1 MLNLNTIDVQNLT
14 DKDGHILTL
23 GIEICKLDQLSPQNP
38 TVFQHYFKILDVALV
53 KMEQ

>member
-1 MLNLNTIDVQNLT
+1 MLNINTINDKNLT

-23 GIEICKLDQLSPQNP
+23 GIEICKIDQLSPQNP
-38 TVFQHYFKILDVALV
+38 NIFQNYFKILEVALV